1 MSNCPN
7 CLATN
12 SYKQI
17 YRGSKT
23 LLICEYCNAVK
34 EDVPVREETM
44 REVTVR
50 VENEVQNEV
59 RTTTFIEKVFIIFGV
74 SVVALIGY
82 FLQN

>member
-1 MSNCPN
+1 M
-7 CLATN
+7 ATN

-34 EDVPVREETM
+34 EDVPVREDTM

-50 VENEVQNEV
+50 VENEVQNDAQN
-59 RTTTFIEKVFIIFGV
+59 EKSAGKVLTII
-74 SVVALIGY
+74 AL
-82 FLQN
+82 FLFTGLILELIFKL

>member
-23 LLICEYCNAVK
+23 FLICEYCNGVK

>member
-1 MSNCPN
+1 M
-7 CLATN
+7 ATN

-44 REVTVR
+44 KEVTVR
-50 VENEVQNEV
+50 VENEAQNEV